1 MGICQTKKQIQN
13 TMNTNPTSQY
23 SSNPSILEKIT
34 NPKKKNQQPHMN
46 IVVSSEPKQYDPQ
59 NPHRQFNVI
68 INGVRFEI
76 INSIEN
82 CIVSNEELEE

>member
-1 MGICQTKKQIQN
+1 MGICNTKKQCQN

-23 SSNPSILEKIT
+23 STNPSILEKIT
-34 NPKKKNQQPHMN
+34 NPKKKKQKPNMN
-46 IVVSSEPKQYDPQ
+46 IVVSSEPQQYDPL

-82 CIVSNEELEE
+82 CIISNEELEE